1 MIVLSHPTANQNVR
15 QTALALAEDKLLGE
29 FWTCLNWKKQGLLD
43 RSFSFSERI
52 QNELRRRSFPPG
64 VAPFVRT
71 SSSFRE
77 WGRLISGQLGVG
89 LFTKHETGLFSIDA
103 IYHSLDRRVAS
114 RLSQIGGVRAIWAY
128 DDGALESFRA
138 ARKLGLRCI
147 YDHPTAYFG
156 KVRQL
161 QAEEA
166 LLSPEWAGTLS
177 SLGDSSEK
185 LERKDQELAM
195 ADLIVV
201 ASTFSKQTLVDT
213 ANLKQKVEV
222 VPYGAPPVRER
233 TNHREAGSKLRVLFV
248 GALGQAK
255 GISYLLDAVL
265 RLEGQ
270 VELTLIGRRVSPMMP
285 SPEVLNRYR
294 WLPSLPHEELL
305 EEMSRHDVLVFPSLH
320 EGFGLV
326 ITEAMAQGL
335 VVVTT
340 PNTAGPDL
348 ISDGLDGF
356 IVPIRSSTAIEEKL
370 DFLRSDA
377 KVLAGMKEAAR
388 QKAKARQWEVYR
400 RQIASVARAVMG

>member
-1 MIVLSHPTANQNVR
+1 MIILSHPTANQNVR
-15 QTALALAEDKLLGE
+15 QTALALAEGELLRE
-29 FWTCLNWKKQGLLD
+29 FWTCLNWKQQGFLD
-43 RSFSFSERI
+43 RCFSFSERI

-71 SSSFRE
+71 SSSLRE
-77 WGRLISGQLGVG
+77 WGRLISGQLGIS
-89 LFTKHETGLFSIDA
+89 LLAKHEKGPFSIDV
-103 IYHSLDRRVAS
+103 IYRSLDRKVAS
-114 RLSQIGGVRAIWAY
+114 RLSQVGDVRAVWAY

-138 ARKLGLRCI
+138 AKKLGLRCI

-166 LLSPEWAGTLS
+166 LLSPEWACTLS
-177 SLGDSSEK
+177 SLGDSAEK
-185 LERKDQELAM
+185 LQRKDQELAM
-195 ADLIVV
+195 ADAIVV
-201 ASTFSKQTLVDT
+201 ASTFSKQTLI
-213 ANLKQKVEV
+213 ASGNLKQKVEV

-233 TNHREAGSKLRVLFV
+233 TNNRDAGSKLRVLFV

-255 GISYLLDAVL
+255 GISYLLEAVS
-265 RLEGQ
+265 RLERHL
-270 VELTLIGRRVSPMMP
+270 ELTLIGRRVSPVMP
-285 SPEVLNRYR
+285 PPEVLKRYH
-294 WLPSLPHEELL
+294 WLPSLPHDELL

-335 VVVTT
+335 VVITT

-348 ISDGLDGF
+348 ISDGIDGF
-356 IVPIRSSTAIEEKL
+356 IVPIRSASAIEEKL

-388 QKAKARQWEVYR
+388 QKTKARQWETYR